1 MLNNV
6 RVIAVIIVHGTPKRI
21 SPYPLPL
28 MFLSNMLMVIFC
40 PPMFQAGAVKS
51 MNIADIKSNY
61 KCPYVDGTRCRF

>member
-28 MFLSNMLMVIFC
+28 MFLSNMLSGDFL
-40 PPMFQAGAVKS
+40 P
-51 MNIADIKSNY
+51 SNAPGRGSEINECCRY
-61 KCPYVDGTRCRF
+61 KV